1 MIRVG
6 ILTISDKGSRGER
19 IDVSGDKVIRD
30 MVTGAGLNIVRYDIV
45 PDEAPLISSRLAEWA
60 DGGAMDVI
68 LTTGGTGLGP
78 RDVTPEATLA
88 IVDKVVPGFAEI
100 VRVKS
105 FSATPLSI
113 LSRATAGLR
122 KKCLIINMPG
132 NPKAVREYLEIIM
145 PAIIHGVEIITG
157 VVTEHVVPQ
166 E

>member
-1 MIRVG
+1 MIKVG

-30 MVTGAGLNIVRYDIV
+30 MVNGAGLNIVRYDIV

-88 IVDKVVPGFAEI
+88 IVDKVVPGFGEI
-100 VRVKS
+100 VRVKT
-105 FSATPLSI
+105 FGVTPLSI

-132 NPKAVREYLEIIM
+132 NPKAVKEYLEIIL

-157 VVTEHVVPQ
+157 VVTEHAVPHQ
-166 E
+166 